1 MTIRSFPSIA
11 TQTKTPVGQVEVGG
25 FIYHVQ
31 NLNSKSQPPH
41 SRPRDPSRSMMLP
54 HVRYWVR
61 AFVRGCVGGWI
72 GTCDHACVGA
82 RASERDMRSTS
93 SNLKASRREARWATS
108 CLPPH
113 VAESARLSF
122 RMPAWRVA
130 AVVPMCVGVS
140 VVSEVELPASSSD
153 RNERQ
158 TNT

>member
-1 MTIRSFPSIA
+1 MHA
-11 TQTKTPVGQVEVGG
+11 
-25 FIYHVQ
+25 
-31 NLNSKSQPPH
+31 
-41 SRPRDPSRSMMLP
+41 
-54 HVRYWVR
+54 YWVR

-122 RMPAWRVA
+122 RMHAWRVA

-140 VVSEVELPASSSD
+140 VVSEVKLPASSSD

-158 TNT
+158 CKYMMYTGTANPVAYCILVRFRFNQLAEWIHLAPVGNWRFFFARSH